1 MNQSIPGKWQEE
13 FNTGV
18 KFIDEQHRY
27 FFRIMK
33 DLEKTLDHQECNRN
47 ISDIF
52 FALVHYVEHFTLQEE
67 IYFKNLHFSGLRA
80 HKEAHN
86 KFVRAVVR
94 FKDDYS
100 RGKEHVCEDLYA
112 FLYAWF
118 NEHILLLDVDTVE
131 ELRKA
136 GI

>member
-1 MNQSIPGKWQEE
+1 MSEAIPEKWQEE

-27 FFRIMK
+27 FFNIVK
-33 DLEKTLDHQECNRN
+33 DLEKILDHKECDRN

-67 IYFKNLHFSGLRA
+67 IYFKNLHFSGLQA

-86 KFVRAVVR
+86 KFVDAVVR
-94 FKDDYS
+94 FKDDFTL
-100 RGKEHVCEDLYA
+100 GKENVCDDLYA
-112 FLYAWF
+112 FLSEWF
-118 NEHILLLDVDTVE
+118 NEHILLLDVNTVE
-131 ELRKA
+131 KMRQA